1 MRSLDGNLHG
11 DTMALRLDDI
21 DYFLAVAGHG
31 QVRRAAAALGLSQP
45 ALTKGLQRLEKEL
58 GFPLFERGARGMT
71 LTPVAEQFRQR
82 TQTLRTSL
90 GDAIKEASDLHLG
103 AMGLLRVG
111 VSPLYAERL
120 FVPACLQLHQQ
131 RPAARL
137 RVMVNLNDAL
147 LGALRLGD
155 LDLSINAIPR
165 VPSEDLEA
173 VPLMND
179 DLCMVVREDHPLLR
193 RRRVRLQDLV
203 DAHWMLPG
211 PGVAGRRGVEARLA
225 EAGMPPPRVA
235 VEVSNTASQLSRLV
249 IRSDLVALMSQAM
262 LAGPAGEGLAP
273 LPFAEARFAREIG
286 ALMRKDHVLSPLA
299 KRFLEILR
307 ETAAPRA

>member
-1 MRSLDGNLHG
+1 
-11 DTMALRLDDI
+11 MALRLDDI
-21 DYFLAVAGHG
+21 DYFLAVAEHG

-82 TQTLRTSL
+82 TQTLRASL
-90 GDAIKEASDLHLG
+90 GDAIKEAADLHLG

-111 VSPLYAERL
+111 VSPLYAEKL

-165 VPSEDLEA
+165 VLSEDLEA
-173 VPLMND
+173 VPLMKD
-179 DLCMVVREDHPLLR
+179 DLCMVVREDHPLLL
-193 RRRVRLQDLV
+193 RRRVRLQDLL

-235 VEVSNTASQLSRLV
+235 VEVSNTAAQLSRLL

-262 LAGPAGEGLAP
+262 LDGPAGAGLAP

-299 KRFLEILR
+299 RRFLEILR
-307 ETAAPRA
+307 ETAGPRA

>member
-1 MRSLDGNLHG
+1 
-11 DTMALRLDDI
+11 MALRLDDI

>member
-1 MRSLDGNLHG
+1 
-11 DTMALRLDDI
+11 MALRLDDI
-21 DYFLAVAGHG
+21 DYFLAVAEHG

-165 VPSEDLEA
+165 VLSEDLEA

-179 DLCMVVREDHPLLR
+179 DLCMVVREDHPLLL
-193 RRRVRLQDLV
+193 RRRVRLQDLL

-235 VEVSNTASQLSRLV
+235 VEVSNTASQLSRLL

-262 LAGPAGEGLAP
+262 LDGPAGEGLAP

-299 KRFLEILR
+299 RRFLEILR
-307 ETAAPRA
+307 ETAGPRA